1 MANQFEVVHLM
12 NKLHITEQEALELIK
27 FDKQSEALQKAK
39 LEEMGVNTPALSK
52 ATVQTKSTAPKAKSS
67 ASPASKSKSKN
78 ENSVSKTKNQKS
90 SSKSKNEKEKLIA
103 EMNSFVAG
111 LDVTGIQNLKSTS
124 VTFKGA
130 DGNYYTIALTAHKA
144 APTGYKEQNNGSGEG
159 AG

>member
-111 LDVTGIQNLKSTS
+111 LDVSGIQNLKSTS

-159 AG
+159 

>member
-12 NKLHITEQEALELIK
+12 NKLNITEQEALELIK

-52 ATVQTKSTAPKAKSS
+52 ATVQTKSTAPKTKAG
-67 ASPASKSKSKN
+67 ASPASNSKSKN
-78 ENSVSKTKNQKS
+78 GNSVSKTKNQKS

-111 LDVTGIQNLKSTS
+111 LDVSGIQNLKSTS

-144 APTGYKEQNNGSGEG
+144 APTGYKE
-159 AG
+159 

>member
-67 ASPASKSKSKN
+67 ASPASNSKSKN

-111 LDVTGIQNLKSTS
+111 LDVSGIQNLKSTS

-130 DGNYYTIALTAHKA
+130 DGNYYSIALTAHKA
-144 APTGYKEQNNGSGEG
+144 APTGYKE
-159 AG
+159 

>member
-12 NKLHITEQEALELIK
+12 NKLNITEQEALELIK

-67 ASPASKSKSKN
+67 ASPASNSKSKN

-111 LDVTGIQNLKSTS
+111 LDVSGIQNLKSTS

-159 AG
+159 

>member
-52 ATVQTKSTAPKAKSS
+52 ATVQTKSTAPKAKAS

-90 SSKSKNEKEKLIA
+90 SSKSKNEKENLIA

-111 LDVTGIQNLKSTS
+111 LDVSGIQNLKSTS

-159 AG
+159 EG

>member
-52 ATVQTKSTAPKAKSS
+52 ATVQTKSTAPKAKAS

-90 SSKSKNEKEKLIA
+90 SSKSKNEKENLIA

-144 APTGYKEQNNGSGEG
+144 APTGYKE
-159 AG
+159 

>member
-12 NKLHITEQEALELIK
+12 NKLNITEQEALELIK

-39 LEEMGVNTPALSK
+39 LEEIGENTPALTK
-52 ATVQTKSTAPKAKSS
+52 ATVQTISTEPKANSS
-67 ASPASKSKSKN
+67 ASPASNSKSKN

-90 SSKSKNEKEKLIA
+90 SSKSKNEKENLIA

-111 LDVTGIQNLKSTS
+111 LDVSGIQNLKSTS

-144 APTGYKEQNNGSGEG
+144 APTGYKE
-159 AG
+159 

>member
-67 ASPASKSKSKN
+67 TSPASKSKSKN

-90 SSKSKNEKEKLIA
+90 SSKSKNEKENLIA

-111 LDVTGIQNLKSTS
+111 LDVSGIQNLKSTS

-144 APTGYKEQNNGSGEG
+144 APTGYKE
-159 AG
+159 

>member
-12 NKLHITEQEALELIK
+12 NKLNITEQEALELIK

-67 ASPASKSKSKN
+67 ASPASNSKSKN

-111 LDVTGIQNLKSTS
+111 LDGSGIQNLKSTS

-144 APTGYKEQNNGSGEG
+144 APTGYKE
-159 AG
+159 

>member
-52 ATVQTKSTAPKAKSS
+52 ATVQTKSTAPKTKSS
-67 ASPASKSKSKN
+67 VSPASNLKSKN
-78 ENSVSKTKNQKS
+78 ENSVSKTKIQKS
-90 SSKSKNEKEKLIA
+90 SSKSKNEKENLIA

-130 DGNYYTIALTAHKA
+130 DGNYYTIALTAHKG
-144 APTGYKEQNNGSGEG
+144 APTGYKE
-159 AG
+159 

>member
-78 ENSVSKTKNQKS
+78 ENSVSKTKIQKS

-111 LDVTGIQNLKSTS
+111 LDVSGIQNLKSTS

-130 DGNYYTIALTAHKA
+130 DGNYYTIALTAHKGV
-144 APTGYKEQNNGSGEG
+144 PTGYKE
-159 AG
+159 

>member
-12 NKLHITEQEALELIK
+12 NKLNITEQEALELIK

-67 ASPASKSKSKN
+67 ASPASNSKSKN
-78 ENSVSKTKNQKS
+78 ENSVSKTKKQKS

-111 LDVTGIQNLKSTS
+111 LDVSGIQNLKSTS

-144 APTGYKEQNNGSGEG
+144 APTGYKE
-159 AG
+159 

>member
-52 ATVQTKSTAPKAKSS
+52 ATVQTKSTAPKTKAS

-90 SSKSKNEKEKLIA
+90 SSKSKNEKENLIA

-111 LDVTGIQNLKSTS
+111 LDVSGIQNLKSTS

-144 APTGYKEQNNGSGEG
+144 APTGYKE
-159 AG
+159 

>member
-52 ATVQTKSTAPKAKSS
+52 ATVQTKSTAPKAKAS
-67 ASPASKSKSKN
+67 ASPASKTKSKN

-90 SSKSKNEKEKLIA
+90 SSKSKNEKENLIA

-111 LDVTGIQNLKSTS
+111 LDVSGIQNLKSTS

-144 APTGYKEQNNGSGEG
+144 APTGYKE
-159 AG
+159 

>member
-12 NKLHITEQEALELIK
+12 NKLNITEQEALELIK

-67 ASPASKSKSKN
+67 VSPASNSKSKN
-78 ENSVSKTKNQKS
+78 ENSVSKTKTQKS
-90 SSKSKNEKEKLIA
+90 SSKSKNEKENLIA

-144 APTGYKEQNNGSGEG
+144 APTGYKE
-159 AG
+159 

>member
-52 ATVQTKSTAPKAKSS
+52 ATVQTKSTAPKTKSS
-67 ASPASKSKSKN
+67 VSPASNLKSKN
-78 ENSVSKTKNQKS
+78 ENSVSKTKIQKS
-90 SSKSKNEKEKLIA
+90 SSKSKNEKENLIA

-111 LDVTGIQNLKSTS
+111 LDVSGIQNLKSTS

-130 DGNYYTIALTAHKA
+130 DGNYYTIALTAHKG
-144 APTGYKEQNNGSGEG
+144 APTGYKE
-159 AG
+159 

>member
-52 ATVQTKSTAPKAKSS
+52 ATVQTKSTAPKAKAS
-67 ASPASKSKSKN
+67 ASPASNSKSKN
-78 ENSVSKTKNQKS
+78 ENSVSKTKIQKS

-111 LDVTGIQNLKSTS
+111 LDVSGIQNLKSTS

-144 APTGYKEQNNGSGEG
+144 APTGYKE
-159 AG
+159 

>member
-52 ATVQTKSTAPKAKSS
+52 ATVQTKSTAPKAKAS
-67 ASPASKSKSKN
+67 AGPASNSKSKN
-78 ENSVSKTKNQKS
+78 ENSVSKTKIQKS
-90 SSKSKNEKEKLIA
+90 SSKSKNEKENLIA

-130 DGNYYTIALTAHKA
+130 DGNYYTIALTAHKG
-144 APTGYKEQNNGSGEG
+144 APTGYKE
-159 AG
+159 

>member
-12 NKLHITEQEALELIK
+12 NKLNITEQEALELIK

-52 ATVQTKSTAPKAKSS
+52 ATVQTKSTAPKAKAS
-67 ASPASKSKSKN
+67 ASPASNSKSKN

-90 SSKSKNEKEKLIA
+90 SSKSKNEKEKLID

-144 APTGYKEQNNGSGEG
+144 APTGYKE
-159 AG
+159 

>member
-52 ATVQTKSTAPKAKSS
+52 ATVQTKSTAPKTKSS
-67 ASPASKSKSKN
+67 ASPASNSKSKN

-111 LDVTGIQNLKSTS
+111 LDVSGIQNLKSTS

-159 AG
+159 KG

>member
-52 ATVQTKSTAPKAKSS
+52 ATVQTKSTAPKTKSS
-67 ASPASKSKSKN
+67 ASPASNLKSKN
-78 ENSVSKTKNQKS
+78 ENSVSKTKIQKS
-90 SSKSKNEKEKLIA
+90 SSKSKNEKENLIA

-111 LDVTGIQNLKSTS
+111 LDVSGIQNLKSTS

-130 DGNYYTIALTAHKA
+130 DGNYYTIALTAHKGV
-144 APTGYKEQNNGSGEG
+144 PTGYKE
-159 AG
+159 

>member
-12 NKLHITEQEALELIK
+12 NKLNITEQEALELIK

-67 ASPASKSKSKN
+67 ASPASNSKSKN
-78 ENSVSKTKNQKS
+78 ENSVSKTKIQKS
-90 SSKSKNEKEKLIA
+90 SSKSKNEKENLIA

-111 LDVTGIQNLKSTS
+111 LDVSGIQNLKSTS

-130 DGNYYTIALTAHKA
+130 DGNYYTIALTAHKG
-144 APTGYKEQNNGSGEG
+144 APTGYKE
-159 AG
+159 

>member
-12 NKLHITEQEALELIK
+12 HKLHITEQEALELIK

-52 ATVQTKSTAPKAKSS
+52 ATVQTKSTAPKAKAS

-111 LDVTGIQNLKSTS
+111 LDVSGIQNLKATS

-144 APTGYKEQNNGSGEG
+144 APTGNKE
-159 AG
+159 

>member
-67 ASPASKSKSKN
+67 ASPASNSKSKN
-78 ENSVSKTKNQKS
+78 ENSVSKTKIQKS

-111 LDVTGIQNLKSTS
+111 LDVSGIQNLKSTS

-130 DGNYYTIALTAHKA
+130 DGNYYTMALTAHKG

-159 AG
+159 GG

>member
-90 SSKSKNEKEKLIA
+90 SSKSKNEKEKLIT

-144 APTGYKEQNNGSGEG
+144 APTGYKE
-159 AG
+159 

>member
-67 ASPASKSKSKN
+67 ASPASNLKSKN
-78 ENSVSKTKNQKS
+78 ENSVSKTKIQKS
-90 SSKSKNEKEKLIA
+90 SSKSKSKNEKENLIA

-111 LDVTGIQNLKSTS
+111 LDVSGIQNLKSTS

-130 DGNYYTIALTAHKA
+130 DGNYYTIALTAHKG
-144 APTGYKEQNNGSGEG
+144 APTGYKE
-159 AG
+159 

>member
-12 NKLHITEQEALELIK
+12 NKLNITEQEALELIK

-52 ATVQTKSTAPKAKSS
+52 ATVQTKSTAPKAKAS

>member
-12 NKLHITEQEALELIK
+12 NKLNITEQEALELIK

-52 ATVQTKSTAPKAKSS
+52 ATVQTKATAPKAKSS
-67 ASPASKSKSKN
+67 ASPASNSKSKN

-111 LDVTGIQNLKSTS
+111 LNVTGIQNLKSTS

-144 APTGYKEQNNGSGEG
+144 APTGYKE
-159 AG
+159 

>member
-67 ASPASKSKSKN
+67 ASPASN
-78 ENSVSKTKNQKS
+78 
-90 SSKSKNEKEKLIA
+90 SKSKNEKEKLIA

-111 LDVTGIQNLKSTS
+111 LDVSGIQNLKSTS

-144 APTGYKEQNNGSGEG
+144 APTGYKE
-159 AG
+159 

>member
-52 ATVQTKSTAPKAKSS
+52 ATVQTKSTAPKTKAST
-67 ASPASKSKSKN
+67 SPASNSKSKN
-78 ENSVSKTKNQKS
+78 ENSVSKTKIQKS
-90 SSKSKNEKEKLIA
+90 SSKSKNEKENLIA

-111 LDVTGIQNLKSTS
+111 LDVSGIQNLKSTS

-130 DGNYYTIALTAHKA
+130 DGNYYTMALTAHKG
-144 APTGYKEQNNGSGEG
+144 APTGYKE
-159 AG
+159 

>member
-78 ENSVSKTKNQKS
+78 ENSVSKTKIQKS
-90 SSKSKNEKEKLIA
+90 SSKSKNEKENLIA

-111 LDVTGIQNLKSTS
+111 LDVSGIQNLKSTS

-144 APTGYKEQNNGSGEG
+144 APTGYKE
-159 AG
+159 

>member
-12 NKLHITEQEALELIK
+12 NKLNITEQEALELIK

-52 ATVQTKSTAPKAKSS
+52 ATVQTKSTAPKAKVS
-67 ASPASKSKSKN
+67 ASPASNSKSKN
-78 ENSVSKTKNQKS
+78 ENSVSKTKIQKS
-90 SSKSKNEKEKLIA
+90 SSKSKNEKENLIA

-111 LDVTGIQNLKSTS
+111 LDVSGIQNLKSTS

-144 APTGYKEQNNGSGEG
+144 APTGYKE
-159 AG
+159 

>member
-1 MANQFEVVHLM
+1 MTNQFEVVHLM
-12 NKLHITEQEALELIK
+12 NKLNITEQEALELIK

-52 ATVQTKSTAPKAKSS
+52 ATVQTKSTAPKAKAS
-67 ASPASKSKSKN
+67 ASPASNSKSKN
-78 ENSVSKTKNQKS
+78 ENSVSKTKIQKS
-90 SSKSKNEKEKLIA
+90 SSKSKNEKENLIA

-111 LDVTGIQNLKSTS
+111 LDVSGIQNLKSTS

-144 APTGYKEQNNGSGEG
+144 APTGYKE
-159 AG
+159 

>member
-12 NKLHITEQEALELIK
+12 NKLNITEQEALELIK

-67 ASPASKSKSKN
+67 VSPASNSKSKN
-78 ENSVSKTKNQKS
+78 ENSVSKTKTQKS
-90 SSKSKNEKEKLIA
+90 SSKSKNEKENLIA

-111 LDVTGIQNLKSTS
+111 LDVSGIQNLKSTS

-144 APTGYKEQNNGSGEG
+144 APTGYKE
-159 AG
+159 

>member
-67 ASPASKSKSKN
+67 ASPASNSKSKN
-78 ENSVSKTKNQKS
+78 ENSVSKTKIQKS
-90 SSKSKNEKEKLIA
+90 SSKSKNEKENLIA
-103 EMNSFVAG
+103 QMNSFVAG
-111 LDVTGIQNLKSTS
+111 LDVSGIQNLKSTS

-130 DGNYYTIALTAHKA
+130 DGNYYTIALTAHKGV
-144 APTGYKEQNNGSGEG
+144 PTGYKE
-159 AG
+159 

>member
-12 NKLHITEQEALELIK
+12 NKLNITEQEALELIK
-27 FDKQSEALQKAK
+27 FDMQSEALQKAK

-67 ASPASKSKSKN
+67 ASPASNSKSKN

-111 LDVTGIQNLKSTS
+111 LDVSGIQNLKSTS

-144 APTGYKEQNNGSGEG
+144 APTGYKE
-159 AG
+159 

>member
-52 ATVQTKSTAPKAKSS
+52 ATVQTKSTAPKTKSS
-67 ASPASKSKSKN
+67 ASPASNSKSKN

>member
-52 ATVQTKSTAPKAKSS
+52 ATVQTKSTAPKAKAS
-67 ASPASKSKSKN
+67 ASPASNSKSKN

-111 LDVTGIQNLKSTS
+111 LDVSGIQNLKSTS

-159 AG
+159 

>member
-52 ATVQTKSTAPKAKSS
+52 ATVQTKSTAPKAKAS

-144 APTGYKEQNNGSGEG
+144 APTGYKE
-159 AG
+159 

>member
-1 MANQFEVVHLM
+1 MTNQFEVVHLM
-12 NKLHITEQEALELIK
+12 NKLNITEQEALELIK

-52 ATVQTKSTAPKAKSS
+52 ATVQTKSTAPKAKAS
-67 ASPASKSKSKN
+67 ASPASNLKSKN
-78 ENSVSKTKNQKS
+78 ENSVSKTKIQKS
-90 SSKSKNEKEKLIA
+90 SSKSKNEKENLIA

-111 LDVTGIQNLKSTS
+111 LDVSGIQNLKSTS

-144 APTGYKEQNNGSGEG
+144 APTGYKE
-159 AG
+159 